1 MIGSPILPWVIAAL
15 FAISIAAQL
24 HAGRIRLYMAP
35 EPWQEVIRSNDPGR
49 FWLAIMVEAVAMIG
63 AVAVAIFR

>member
-1 MIGSPILPWVIAAL
+1 MAGPQFFPWVIAAL

-35 EPWQEVIRSNDPGR
+35 EPWQEVIKSNDPGP
-49 FWLAIMVEAVAMIG
+49 FWLFVVAEAVAMIG
-63 AVAVAIFR
+63 AVAVAVFQ